1 MSLKRYKVRV
11 GLINRKVS
19 SPLDRFQL
27 QYELLEG
34 DIGAYNYYRR
44 NSVKEKLS
52 KLIR

>member
-34 DIGAYNYYRR
+34 DTGAYNYYRR
-44 NSVKEKLS
+44 PRQTK
-52 KLIR
+52 RTR